1 MTDAM
6 PPATTPPNA
15 LRSAIVTGG
24 AKGLGA
30 AFANRLAEHGYAVVV
45 NNRHSG
51 DGLPSAQKAVNALT
65 AAGLTAVADT
75 HAVQAPGAAE
85 AMVAKAIDSFGR
97 LDALILNAGIV
108 GPLAKVADLDDLEL
122 DEVLS
127 INFRANLALVKAA
140 LPALHKSPGGRIV
153 FVSSTAGL
161 FGVKGRAAYAASKGA
176 LNAFA
181 LTLAAEQRRYGVGVN
196 ILMPYAAT
204 AMTGDASQPLADV
217 IRAED
222 VAPIV
227 EWLASEACTET
238 GTIWIA
244 GGRHVKRALPIESAI
259 AGPHDGSAQ
268 WFEANA
274 SAIGTADLARGHPHA
289 EAAFAKFHHDLG

>member
-1 MTDAM
+1 MTDN
-6 PPATTPPNA
+6 TTQSAGVPKQ

-24 AKGLGA
+24 AKGLGG
-30 AFANRLAEHGYAVVV
+30 AFAKNLAENGFAVVV

-51 DGLPSAQKAVNALT
+51 DGPPSAEKAVNTLT

-85 AMVAKAIDSFGR
+85 AMVAKAVDNFGG

-108 GPLAKVADLDDLEL
+108 GPLAKIADLDDLEL

-127 INFRANLALVKAA
+127 INFRANVALVKAA
-140 LPALHKSPGGRIV
+140 LPALHRSPGGRIV

-161 FGVKGRAAYAASKGA
+161 FGIKGRAAYAASKGA

-181 LTLAAEQRRYGVGVN
+181 LTLAAEQRRHGIGVN

-204 AMTGDASQPLADV
+204 AMTGETSPELANV
-217 IRAED
+217 IRADD

-227 EWLASEACTET
+227 QWLASEACTET
-238 GTIWIA
+238 GHIWIA
-244 GGRHVKRALPIESAI
+244 AGRHVKRALPVESEI
-259 AGPHDGSAQ
+259 AGPHDGSAK
-268 WFEANA
+268 WFEINA
-274 SAIGTADLARGHPHA
+274 GAIGAADLARGHPHA
-289 EAAFAKFHHDLG
+289 EAAFATFHRDLG